1 MSTRTRPTAAKTN
14 MNALDLAYVISDTST
29 GKTTKAWAVFR
40 SAKEGRKKERKG
52 KIDREKKK
60 YRKTKQK
67 EKWKAVAANRKK
79 WLLQNGSFFHQVTC
93 LEAVDLN
100 ENCLRNARTSC

>member
-52 KIDREKKK
+52 KIDREKK

-67 EKWKAVAANRKK
+67 RK
-79 WLLQNGSFFHQVTC
+79 NGRPWRPI
-93 LEAVDLN
+93 E
-100 ENCLRNARTSC
+100 RNGCYKTDHFSTR

>member
-52 KIDREKKK
+52 KIDREKKI
-60 YRKTKQK
+60 
-67 EKWKAVAANRKK
+67 
-79 WLLQNGSFFHQVTC
+79 
-93 LEAVDLN
+93 
-100 ENCLRNARTSC
+100 